1 MSQEPKNEE
10 KDLTFE
16 EFLLVHQH
24 QLESSCVPQLY
35 WTTLFKKLK
44 NEIYDAGEVF
54 QIQCV
59 QEEAE
64 DEDSEED
71 DENTSS
77 CSWRVVVNTEEGIK
91 CIDKKHI
98 YLVDHAWTYRVH
110 EARDYLNQ
118 VAGLKE
124 RMAALMDVPTEGREQ
139 KKVVDDLLKEM
150 WKFNNTYSLGNYE
163 LGTNE
168 RLPIWYVMDEFG
180 SRIQHSDMPTFK
192 MAPFMY
198 GPQHIAY
205 SIIWPVRDLEKGEEV
220 TRDYVPNIQHP
231 GRRKAMLLPWIQCDF
246 KDISY
251 EQPEPEPSFF
261 SAHRI
266 EDEDT
271 SDMKKVPP
279 LPTDRKLKVCLD
291 YPQSPELTD
300 SRFELVESGEEADII
315 WTRHSF
321 KDYKSLYSEGVY
333 RYINQFPSEQCLTVK
348 DLLPIVCRRAGSGKY
363 DPETLEGSPKW
374 LPVSYNLNTE
384 MDKFVSYFQHREEKG
399 LDNVWILKPW
409 NLSNSADITVS
420 DNLNQI
426 IRFSESGPK
435 IACKYISDTVTIH
448 REDIKSDVKVDFR
461 FLVFLASVKPL
472 KLWVYK
478 PFSVRR
484 GHKQYELTDY
494 DDFLRHLTYVGLYEY
509 KDVYRPGMY
518 TEQFI
523 EPFEAENPGFKWEP
537 IEASIHQMFLEVFQ
551 AATSK
556 APPAGMSHFP
566 LSRAI
571 YGIDLLLQW
580 SKNEKGEK
588 YVQPML
594 SEVNFACDYTSWM
607 EEYPEM
613 LNDAFSV
620 LFFNDIKGREDRI
633 IPLS

>member
-1 MSQEPKNEE
+1 MSKETCDEE
-10 KDLTFE
+10 VDLTYE
-16 EFLLVHQH
+16 EFLLVHQN
-24 QLESSCVPQLY
+24 QLENSCVPQLY
-35 WTTLFKKLK
+35 WAALFRKLK
-44 NEIYDAGEVF
+44 NEIFDAGEVF

-59 QEEAE
+59 EQEV
-64 DEDSEED
+64 D
-71 DENTSS
+71 DEVSEGNEENAASRNT
-77 CSWRVVVNTEEGIK
+77 WRVIVNNEDGIK

-98 YLVDHAWTYRVH
+98 YLIDHAWTYRVH
-110 EARDYLNQ
+110 EARQYLMQ

-124 RMAALMDVPTEGREQ
+124 RMCALMDVPIENREE
-139 KKVVDDLLKEM
+139 KEVIDDILKEM
-150 WKFNNTYSLGNYE
+150 WKFNNTYSIGNYE

-180 SRIQHSDMPTFK
+180 SRIQHSDMPSFK

-198 GPQHIAY
+198 GPQNLAF

-231 GRRKAMLLPWIQCDF
+231 VRRKALLLPWIPCDF
-246 KDISY
+246 TDISY
-251 EQPEPEPSFF
+251 EQPEPDPSFF

-266 EDEDT
+266 EEDT
-271 SDMKKVPP
+271 GPGLTDVPP

-300 SRFELVESGEEADII
+300 SRFVMVETGEEADIL

-321 KDYKSLYSEGVY
+321 KEYCSLYGGGTY
-333 RYINQFPSEQCLTVK
+333 KYINQFPSEQCLTVK
-348 DLLPIVCRRAGSGKY
+348 DLLPIVCRRAGSGKF

-374 LPVSYNLNTE
+374 LPVSFNLNTE

-420 DNLNQI
+420 NDINQI
-426 IRFSESGPK
+426 VRFSESGPK
-435 IACKYISDTVTIH
+435 IACKYISDTVTIY

-461 FLVFLASVKPL
+461 FLVFMASKNPL

-484 GHKQYELTDY
+484 GHKQYELTDF

-509 KDVYRPGMY
+509 NVYRPGMY

-523 EPFEAENPGFKWEP
+523 EPFEAENPGFKWET
-537 IEASIHQMFLEVFQ
+537 IEAEIHKMFLEVFQ

-556 APPAGMSHFP
+556 DPPAGLDIFP
-566 LSRAI
+566 SLGPFLW
-571 YGIDLLLQW
+571 Y
-580 SKNEKGEK
+580 
-588 YVQPML
+588 
-594 SEVNFACDYTSWM
+594 
-607 EEYPEM
+607 
-613 LNDAFSV
+613 
-620 LFFNDIKGREDRI
+620 
-633 IPLS
+633 